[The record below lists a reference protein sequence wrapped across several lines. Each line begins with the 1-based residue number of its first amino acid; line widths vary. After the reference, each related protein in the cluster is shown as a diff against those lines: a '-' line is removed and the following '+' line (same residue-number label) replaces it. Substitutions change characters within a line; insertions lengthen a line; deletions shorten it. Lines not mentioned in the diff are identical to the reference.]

1 MAQRAA
7 FGQAVEFFRQIFGVI
22 TNALQ
27 RLGGEKDV
35 EILLARRTIGLGQM
49 SVKQGM
55 AQMEILSFSI
65 PMSQ

>member
-1 MAQRAA
+1 VPQRTA
-7 FGQAVEFFRQIFGVI
+7 FRQTVEFLRKIFGVI
-22 TNALQ
+22 ADALE
-27 RLGGEKDV
+27 RLGGEQDV
-35 EILLARRTIGLGQM
+35 EILLSAWSVGLGQM